1 MSETTFSHVSKKIAE
16 SVVNPDPFSHF
27 YISDI
32 FPRDFYWEMLE
43 NLPHKDRYTLPPRV
57 INAAP
62 ERLICDADKLSL
74 PFWDELTKWFLS
86 NDFAQVLI
94 DKFHGDFVKRYRE
107 QKLRFGSDTRLVRDY
122 ENYQIKPHTD
132 TPLKAISLLFY
143 LPTDSSMEHL
153 GTSVFV
159 PKDPAF
165 RCEGQKRHPF
175 EQFEKVYTA
184 PFLPNSV
191 FGFFKTDYSF
201 HGVEPIKAKNIERN
215 VFLYNLYAGPC

>member
-1 MSETTFSHVSKKIAE
+1 MIEHVSRKIKE
-16 SVVNPDPFSHF
+16 VQLNPDPFSHF
-27 YISDI
+27 YIPDI
-32 FPRDFYWEMLE
+32 FPQDFYWEMLD
-43 NLPHKDRYTLPPRV
+43 NLPPKDRYSLPQRIVNPG
-57 INAAP
+57 P
-62 ERLICDADKLSL
+62 ERLICDADKLAL
-74 PFWDELTKWFLS
+74 PFWDALTAKFLS

-94 DKFHGDFVKRYRE
+94 DKFRPDFLNRFGNKN
-107 QKLRFGSDTRLVRDY
+107 LRFGSDTRLVRDF

-143 LPTDSSMEHL
+143 LPEEASMEHL

-159 PKDPAF
+159 PKDQSF
-165 RCEGQKRHPF
+165 RCAGQGRHPF

-184 PFLPNSV
+184 PFLPNSM

-215 VFLYNLYAGPC
+215 VFLYNLYAEPC

>member
-1 MSETTFSHVSKKIAE
+1 
-16 SVVNPDPFSHF
+16 
-27 YISDI
+27 
-32 FPRDFYWEMLE
+32 MLE
-43 NLPHKDRYTLPPRV
+43 NLPPKDRYTLPPRV
-57 INAAP
+57 TNATA

-74 PFWDELTKWFLS
+74 PFWDDFTKVLLG

-94 DKFHGDFVKRYRE
+94 DKFRPDFIKRFGDSELK
-107 QKLRFGSDTRLVRDY
+107 FGSDTRLVRDF

-143 LPTDSSMEHL
+143 LPEDASMEHL

-159 PKDPAF
+159 PKDPDF
-165 RCEGQKRHPF
+165 RCEGQRRHPF

-191 FGFFKTDYSF
+191 FGFFKTNYSF